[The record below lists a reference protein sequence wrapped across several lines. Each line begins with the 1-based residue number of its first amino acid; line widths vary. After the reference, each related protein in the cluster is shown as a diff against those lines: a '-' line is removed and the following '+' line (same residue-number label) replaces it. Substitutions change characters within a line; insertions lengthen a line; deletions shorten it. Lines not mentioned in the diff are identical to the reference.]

1 MIQERRSPSFSKMA
15 VCTANGTTAFSFL
28 VLLDGQGP
36 CHNLVLQ
43 CTAVRQVY
51 LFSMV
56 RYDDNHTLQADAG
69 TERYVA
75 TDGQVV
81 KFEQI
86 RISTSE
92 TLLKCCLQVIV
103 ARVQALAFMIAELVA

>member
-56 RYDDNHTLQADAG
+56 RYDDNHTLFKC
-69 TERYVA
+69 EC
-75 TDGQVV
+75 
-81 KFEQI
+81 
-86 RISTSE
+86 STVPYR
-92 TLLKCCLQVIV
+92 TLLNISP
-103 ARVQALAFMIAELVA
+103 AG